1 MDRRPTRRM
10 KNVTVTLDEVTFARA
25 RVKAAERSMSLS
37 RFIGE
42 VLGRDLRHE
51 DEYEAAYRAWRAA
64 KPFPLK
70 GPREPYPKREE
81 LYDRA
86 AMRRDD
92 AQMRRE
98 QAARRK
104 AR

>member
-1 MDRRPTRRM
+1 MDRQRSRRM
-10 KNVTVTLDEVTFARA
+10 KNVTVTLDDVTFAKA

-37 RFIGE
+37 RFIGD

-64 KPFPLK
+64 RPFPLS
-70 GPREPYPKREE
+70 GPAQPYPKREE
-81 LYDRA
+81 LHDRA

-104 AR
+104 AK

>member
-1 MDRRPTRRM
+1 M
-10 KNVTVTLDEVTFARA
+10 TVTLDETTFAKA

-51 DEYEAAYRAWRAA
+51 DEYEAAYRAWRAR

-70 GPREPYPKREE
+70 GPQQPYPKREE
-81 LYDRA
+81 LYDRE
-86 AMRRDD
+86 AMRRED
-92 AQMRRE
+92 
-98 QAARRK
+98 AARRK
-104 AR
+104 AK

>member
-1 MDRRPTRRM
+1 MDRPRRM
-10 KNVTVTLDEVTFARA
+10 KNVTVTLDETTFAKA

-64 KPFPLK
+64 KPFPLS
-70 GPREPYPKREE
+70 GPPQPYPKREE
-81 LYDRA
+81 IHDRA
-86 AMRRDD
+86 AMRREDE
-92 AQMRRE
+92 QIPRE
-98 QAARRK
+98 RAARRRTK
-104 AR
+104 